1 MRTKAWTVAAGA
13 VVAGLIAL
21 GVSPT
26 ASAMT
31 TAQQRLLCV
40 QLSGDLTDPGGLA
53 EFRRCMNSS
62 HPIAAL
68 KRNVLPP
75 RRPIHGLVAT
85 HPVALVT
92 RPGAALTG
100 SAHSGGLCPQGYVWR
115 EATLSDHLC
124 VKPAVRAEVRA
135 RRTGR

>member
-13 VVAGLIAL
+13 VVAGLSAL
-21 GVSPT
+21 GISPA
-26 ASAMT
+26 ASGMT

-68 KRNVLPP
+68 ERNVLPP
-75 RRPIHGLVAT
+75 RRPIHGLVAR
-85 HPVALVT
+85 HPVTLVAQSGT
-92 RPGAALTG
+92 ALTG
-100 SAHSGGLCPQGYVWR
+100 SAHSSGLCPQGYVWR
-115 EATLSDHLC
+115 EATPTDHVC
-124 VKPAVRAEVRA
+124 VTPAVRAEVRA
-135 RRTGR
+135 RRTGH

>member
-13 VVAGLIAL
+13 VVAGLSAL
-21 GVSPT
+21 GISPA
-26 ASAMT
+26 ASGMT

-68 KRNVLPP
+68 KRNVLSP
-75 RRPIHGLVAT
+75 RRPIPGLVAN
-85 HPVALVT
+85 HPVTLVA
-92 RPGAALTG
+92 RPGTALTG
-100 SAHSGGLCPQGYVWR
+100 PAHGGGLCRQGYVWR
-115 EATLSDHLC
+115 EATPGDHVC
-124 VKPAVRAEVRA
+124 VTPAVRAEVRA